1 MNVDYQYV
9 SVPDRSITLENTI
22 TNMVNNLLED
32 DLDTSSSHN
41 ATTSIS
47 SSISNA
53 SGFDEDI
60 KSPLFN
66 NSNDTVYFFEE
77 TDEFTQEQP
86 HYDSYTNIFNST
98 SFTSYATNNNLQTT
112 LTTEQAA
119 NYINYLL
126 YEISPLVAHNDK
138 IDMAIYQKLKGH
150 FVEVI
155 KSQNGSRIFQTFLKK
170 THYHIIHLIY
180 QEIKHSIYDIITN
193 FYGNYFFKKF
203 YKCLHKKERTEILS
217 IIKPHFMKLAFD
229 SVGTF
234 PIQSIIENATSS
246 SDKKFILKMIKPYIK
261 EFCSDQYGSHVIEK
275 IISCFGNEHTYFIF
289 DYILTNILELSKDPC
304 GICVTKAM
312 IRHLANK
319 NDDLFQRTHT
329 VLLNNM
335 NKIVY
340 NQFGNQVIQT
350 VIQYWDINQLEE
362 LINVIQCDFVEL
374 SIGKYSSTVIEAFLE
389 KNDYLFSLFIKE
401 ISKKNQM
408 IQIMKNCYGNYVI
421 QKALKISSGFIKKY
435 LIEYINKN
443 LYKLNEEKLIMKWV
457 NILEQYIPIGNKRRM
472 NGVYNVVTY

>member
-1 MNVDYQYV
+1 
-9 SVPDRSITLENTI
+9 
-22 TNMVNNLLED
+22 
-32 DLDTSSSHN
+32 
-41 ATTSIS
+41 
-47 SSISNA
+47 
-53 SGFDEDI
+53 
-60 KSPLFN
+60 
-66 NSNDTVYFFEE
+66 
-77 TDEFTQEQP
+77 
-86 HYDSYTNIFNST
+86 
-98 SFTSYATNNNLQTT
+98 
-112 LTTEQAA
+112 
-119 NYINYLL
+119 
-126 YEISPLVAHNDK
+126 
-138 IDMAIYQKLKGH
+138 
-150 FVEVI
+150 
-155 KSQNGSRIFQTFLKK
+155 
-170 THYHIIHLIY
+170 
-180 QEIKHSIYDIITN
+180 
-193 FYGNYFFKKF
+193 
-203 YKCLHKKERTEILS
+203 
-217 IIKPHFMKLAFD
+217 MKLAFD

-389 KNDYLFSLFIKE
+389 KNDYYLVYSL
-401 ISKKNQM
+401 KKFQR
-408 IQIMKNCYGNYVI
+408 KT
-421 QKALKISSGFIKKY
+421 K
-435 LIEYINKN
+435 
-443 LYKLNEEKLIMKWV
+443 
-457 NILEQYIPIGNKRRM
+457 
-472 NGVYNVVTY
+472 

>member
-170 THYHIIHLIY
+170 
-180 QEIKHSIYDIITN
+180 
-193 FYGNYFFKKF
+193 
-203 YKCLHKKERTEILS
+203 
-217 IIKPHFMKLAFD
+217 
-229 SVGTF
+229 
-234 PIQSIIENATSS
+234 
-246 SDKKFILKMIKPYIK
+246 
-261 EFCSDQYGSHVIEK
+261 
-275 IISCFGNEHTYFIF
+275 
-289 DYILTNILELSKDPC
+289 
-304 GICVTKAM
+304 
-312 IRHLANK
+312 
-319 NDDLFQRTHT
+319 
-329 VLLNNM
+329 
-335 NKIVY
+335 
-340 NQFGNQVIQT
+340 
-350 VIQYWDINQLEE
+350 
-362 LINVIQCDFVEL
+362 
-374 SIGKYSSTVIEAFLE
+374 
-389 KNDYLFSLFIKE
+389 FS
-401 ISKKNQM
+401 
-408 IQIMKNCYGNYVI
+408 
-421 QKALKISSGFIKKY
+421 
-435 LIEYINKN
+435 
-443 LYKLNEEKLIMKWV
+443 
-457 NILEQYIPIGNKRRM
+457 
-472 NGVYNVVTY
+472 